1 MNKTALILGCVL
13 MGFSQFSN
21 AQIKE
26 EKLVLDRKR
35 VPEVKRIEK
44 KKSSVETIKNYPPK
58 EKKIQDSLHLKY
70 TITDVPAV
78 SDYKTSEIKGMDI
91 SPKFNADYQNNYV
104 QLGIGNY
111 GKIVGDANVSTVL
124 ENKTEIGVDAHFLST
139 EGLKKKYNWDSQQS
153 LANIGVF
160 LNSYSETGKLNLTA
174 DYQGQNY
181 NYYGIYALSPASDVD
196 LKQKTNE
203 IAVKGFYEF
212 YDNQILKNA
221 ALKAQ
226 FLSDHY
232 DAKENLYNAYVNFG
246 NFQTQL
252 KNDFDFSAGL
262 RAGING
268 HQTSFDILNK
278 TVANNTVLNFEP
290 HLKFSKGENYLM
302 IGSDFSFLNSKYE
315 SQILPEEKL
324 NAKFYWFPKVEL
336 QISAVNGFKFYGGVD
351 GGLQVNSYAE
361 LLKENPFL
369 VSDQLLKPTQTKY
382 HLYFGLK
389 GDVGE
394 LMKYD
399 VSAGFAKANNIMYFR
414 ANNLFDVDAFAP
426 RKAYDYANTF
436 SAAYDNGSISQ
447 VKGSVQFF
455 PLEGL
460 KVEAEAE
467 FTKYKL
473 DNVSDILNKPLLKAN
488 IGAKYAMLNKKLLLG
503 FKTYFVTDR
512 TTNSYT
518 LTIDSLNPNVYQS
531 IENTNEKVG
540 GYADINLSAEYKI
553 HKNFSIF
560 AVGNNL
566 FNANYKTYKAYQVLG
581 AQVLGGVKISF

>member
-26 EKLVLDRKR
+26 EKLVLDRNR

-221 ALKAQ
+221 A
-226 FLSDHY
+226 
-232 DAKENLYNAYVNFG
+232 
-246 NFQTQL
+246 
-252 KNDFDFSAGL
+252 
-262 RAGING
+262 
-268 HQTSFDILNK
+268 
-278 TVANNTVLNFEP
+278 
-290 HLKFSKGENYLM
+290 
-302 IGSDFSFLNSKYE
+302 
-315 SQILPEEKL
+315 
-324 NAKFYWFPKVEL
+324 
-336 QISAVNGFKFYGGVD
+336 
-351 GGLQVNSYAE
+351 
-361 LLKENPFL
+361 
-369 VSDQLLKPTQTKY
+369 
-382 HLYFGLK
+382 
-389 GDVGE
+389 
-394 LMKYD
+394 
-399 VSAGFAKANNIMYFR
+399 
-414 ANNLFDVDAFAP
+414 
-426 RKAYDYANTF
+426 
-436 SAAYDNGSISQ
+436 
-447 VKGSVQFF
+447 
-455 PLEGL
+455 
-460 KVEAEAE
+460 
-467 FTKYKL
+467 
-473 DNVSDILNKPLLKAN
+473 
-488 IGAKYAMLNKKLLLG
+488 
-503 FKTYFVTDR
+503 
-512 TTNSYT
+512 
-518 LTIDSLNPNVYQS
+518 
-531 IENTNEKVG
+531 
-540 GYADINLSAEYKI
+540 
-553 HKNFSIF
+553 
-560 AVGNNL
+560 
-566 FNANYKTYKAYQVLG
+566 
-581 AQVLGGVKISF
+581 